1 MAWEQLGWAA
11 LLLPTVLHASWCA
24 SSSSCGNQS
33 RSALHISHLPPL
45 HISHL
50 PLPLDNALLMAEA
63 GPRLK
68 SISNSAYVTSANIIG
83 QSKFVHP
90 WPKSMDRKK
99 LHLLWRSRR
108 DCKVPWKGCV
118 MVIAILVSMKQYFIV
133 VLTCIFLMIN
143 DVEHFLGAS
152 VPFINISFLQKYLF
166 NYFAHF

>member
-11 LLLPTVLHASWCA
+11 LLLPTVPHASWCA

-33 RSALHISHLPPL
+33 RSSLHISHLPAL
-45 HISHL
+45 YISHL

-118 MVIAILVSMKQYFIV
+118 MVQTFVSAFLKFICRSPHSQCNGIEIQTFGRK
-133 VLTCIFLMIN
+133 LDLMR
-143 DVEHFLGAS
+143 S
-152 VPFINISFLQKYLF
+152 
-166 NYFAHF
+166 